1 LPFTTGIHE
10 FCSKKVLTID
20 HVAPGPGIILPPAPP
35 NPACPAPSMNST
47 DPAPD
52 PLIRHRS
59 FVLFWS
65 ARVCANFA
73 FQMVGVAM
81 GWQMY
86 ALTGSA
92 LDLGLVGLVQFLPA
106 TVLILIAGQLA
117 DRYDRRRIAQLA
129 QLVEGC
135 AAAALAYG
143 ALTGTTSKELIF
155 TAAFFLGA
163 GRAGESPTMQ
173 TLLPAVVP
181 TALLPRAIAASSAA
195 QQVATITG
203 PAVGGLLYALN
214 ATAVYAICCG
224 MFAAAA
230 TQLAFLTY
238 ERAVTRPPVTLAGF
252 FAGISYMRR
261 NRILLGIITLD
272 LFAVLLGGATALLP
286 IFAKDVFDVGPSGLG
301 LLRAAPA
308 VGALLITVLL
318 TRWSFTRRIGRIEFV
333 AVAVFG
339 LATVVFASTQLV
351 WLAWLALAIMG
362 AADSVSV
369 VIRLTL
375 LQLETPDDMRGR
387 VSAVNSLF
395 VSMSNQIGDFRA
407 GVVAAVIGA
416 VPAVLVGGI
425 GTLLTVLI
433 CMRLFPELYRVESFH
448 GDRGK

>member
-1 LPFTTGIHE
+1 MKLP
-10 FCSKKVLTID
+10 
-20 HVAPGPGIILPPAPP
+20 
-35 NPACPAPSMNST
+35 

-52 PLIRHRS
+52 SLIRHRP

-86 ALTGSA
+86 AITGSA

-117 DRYDRRRIAQLA
+117 DRYDRRRIAQVS

-143 ALTGTTSKELIF
+143 ALTGTTSKELIL

-173 TLLPAVVP
+173 TLLPGVVP
-181 TALLPRAIAASSAA
+181 TSLFPRAVAASSAA

-203 PAVGGLLYALN
+203 PAVGGLMYALSP
-214 ATAVYAICCG
+214 TAVYAICFL

-230 TQLAFLTY
+230 TQLTFLKY
-238 ERAVTRPPVTLAGF
+238 ERAVTRQPVTLNGF
-252 FAGISYMRR
+252 FAGIAYMRR

-272 LFAVLLGGATALLP
+272 LFAVLLGGAMALLP
-286 IFAKDVFDVGPSGLG
+286 IFAKDVFDAGPSGLG
-301 LLRAAPA
+301 VLRAAPA
-308 VGALLITVLL
+308 VGALLVTVAL
-318 TRWSFTRRIGRIEFV
+318 TRWSFTRRVGRIEFL
-333 AVAVFG
+333 AVTVFG
-339 LATVVFASTQLV
+339 VATIVFASTGSF
-351 WLAWLALAIMG
+351 WLAWLALAVMG
-362 AADSVSV
+362 AADSISV

-407 GVVAAVIGA
+407 GLVANFIGA
-416 VPAVLVGGI
+416 VPAVLVGGV
-425 GTLLTVLI
+425 GTLMVVLL
-433 CMRLFPELYRVESFH
+433 CMRWFPELYRVESFH
-448 GDRGK
+448 GTRTKDERLK